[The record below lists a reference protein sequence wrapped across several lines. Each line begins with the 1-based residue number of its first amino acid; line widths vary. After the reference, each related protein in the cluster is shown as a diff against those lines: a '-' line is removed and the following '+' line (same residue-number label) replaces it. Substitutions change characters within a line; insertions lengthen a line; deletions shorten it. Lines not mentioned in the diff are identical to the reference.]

1 MLDVM
6 PFDETSE
13 TELALHVSEEQ
24 AVGFNRLLHRT
35 RRKRNQPSVVFVVDE
50 LCHAS
55 LSLKFVVKNG

>member
-35 RRKRNQPSVVFVVDE
+35 QREKEESSIAQRKTGVFCRLGDSWLV
-50 LCHAS
+50 L
-55 LSLKFVVKNG
+55 

>member
-35 RRKRNQPSVVFVVDE
+35 RRKKSAMRHNRTACTYE
-50 LCHAS
+50 
-55 LSLKFVVKNG
+55 NIRI